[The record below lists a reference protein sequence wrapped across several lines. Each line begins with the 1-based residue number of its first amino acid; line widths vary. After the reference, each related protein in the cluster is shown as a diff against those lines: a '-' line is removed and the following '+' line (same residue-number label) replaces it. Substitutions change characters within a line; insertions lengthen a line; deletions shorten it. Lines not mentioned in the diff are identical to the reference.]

1 MVCVLNSV
9 NIFLYCYTS
18 IFKKIEIVKYKF
30 IFSNIKQTNT
40 MVLIYSIEGNIGS
53 GKSTLVSHLKDTLQN
68 IVIERDSNNH
78 EDVTIFSDGVQPN
91 NIDNKIPI
99 IYLQEPVDEWADV
112 KDKSGEPILTK
123 FYKDQEKYAFSFQM
137 MAYISRTALLR
148 KTIRENPHSIIICER
163 SVFTDHNVF
172 AKMLHDDEKI
182 EEVDYIIY
190 KKWFDEFIK
199 DTPISCSFYLK
210 VTPENCYKRVAK
222 RAREGEVIPIEY
234 LQKCGEYHD
243 NWLCDTEN
251 TYGSSSVII
260 DGNTDNSENPEI
272 MNVWKDIIANKIVSL
287 VKGNS
292 GSL

>member
-199 DTPISCSFYLK
+199 DTPISCSFYLQ
-210 VTPENCYKRVAK
+210 VTPENCHKRVAK

-251 TYGSSSVII
+251 TNGSSSVII

-272 MNVWKDIIANKIVSL
+272 MNVWKNIIANKIVSL
-287 VKGNS
+287 VKGDY
-292 GSL
+292 GCL